1 MSNIISALLNFVAAV
16 CLLPA
21 YPFILL
27 FAANIYLALIL
38 QAIFMACTQ
47 LFCLYI
53 FKNKFV
59 RLLPALYCGFSAICL
74 LFEFIFRDFFRGW
87 DSLIMVIQLAF
98 VISCAVGLAL
108 SSVIH
113 LVNKRYMKMRDGKLS
128 ANEAAVNI
136 PATDEAEENDHTS
149 ESVPAENLS
158 AATEAP
164 AFIRNLFF
172 RKYAKKKDSGLI
184 FRMTVPENTWEKDT
198 GILPNIFL
206 FVFSGLYCL
215 SYPIICFSMGT
226 SMSRDVF
233 TLVFGQLIVQLVMQ
247 LIFCYTFKSKNIK
260 VFPAIHTVIIF
271 ASFLICSVCFAYFD
285 GYIRMEEIF
294 LSCLRYS
301 CIGGIIGTALAWII
315 YYAHGLKRK
324 ADNVVILSAQKE

>member
-1 MSNIISALLNFVAAV
+1 MSNILNIITYV
-16 CLLPA
+16 CLLPS

-59 RLLPALYCGFSAICL
+59 RLLPALYCGASAVCL
-74 LFEFIFRDFFRGW
+74 LFEFLFSDFYSGW
-87 DSLIMVIQLAF
+87 DSLLMVIHFAF
-98 VISCAVGLAL
+98 LIACTVGLAL
-108 SSVIH
+108 SLVIH
-113 LVNKRYMKMRDGKLS
+113 LINKRYMKMREGKLS
-128 ANEAAVNI
+128 ANITADNSTV
-136 PATDEAEENDHTS
+136 TDGS
-149 ESVPAENLS
+149 EGVDTAPDT
-158 AATEAP
+158 TEAP

-172 RKYAKKKDSGLI
+172 RKYAKRNDSGLI
-184 FRMTVPENTWEKDT
+184 FRMTVPANTWEKDT
-198 GILPNIFL
+198 GVLSNIFL

-226 SMSRDVF
+226 SWSREVF
-233 TLVFGQLIVQLVMQ
+233 TLVFGQLIIQLVIQ
-247 LIFCYTFKSKNIK
+247 LVFCYTFKSTNIK

-271 ASFLICSVCFAYFD
+271 ASFLFCCVYFAHFD
-285 GYIRMEEIF
+285 GYVHMEELF

-301 CIGGIIGTALAWII
+301 SIGGIIGTALAWTA
-315 YYAHGLKRK
+315 YYARGIKQK
-324 ADNVVILSAQKE
+324 ADSVVILAE